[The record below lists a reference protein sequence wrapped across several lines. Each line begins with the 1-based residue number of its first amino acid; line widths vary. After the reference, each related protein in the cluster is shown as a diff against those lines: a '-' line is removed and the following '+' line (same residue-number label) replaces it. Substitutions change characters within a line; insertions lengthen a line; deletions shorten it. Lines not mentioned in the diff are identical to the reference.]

1 MDAGTWMVVL
11 GTVWAVLL
19 TMLVMLLKAKL
30 SKKTP
35 LSRSTVGARSKK
47 KWSRIRIFYGTQ
59 TGTAKQFAE
68 DLSAEFSSS
77 HVVGVGGN
85 VSVADLRQ
93 CSDPEEI
100 LTQQVRACTRGQHH
114 PRDLCALPRGSGL
127 GDGFIQYLTAKPVR
141 VDSCP
146 RYCCK

>member
-1 MDAGTWMVVL
+1 MDAGTWVVVL

-19 TMLVMLLKAKL
+19 TMLVMLLKAKV

-77 HVVGVGGN
+77 HVVGGN
-85 VSVADLRQ
+85 VSVVDLRQ

-114 PRDLCALPRGSGL
+114 PRDLCALQRGSAMGSYSISL
-127 GDGFIQYLTAKPVR
+127 LSQAGWTAAHATV
-141 VDSCP
+141 VSDH
-146 RYCCK
+146 

>member
-1 MDAGTWMVVL
+1 MCRNVHLQITCSSRSLRGYKMDAGAWTVVL

-19 TMLVMLLKAKL
+19 TMLIVLLKLKV

-35 LSRSTVGARSKK
+35 MSRSTVGVRSKK

-77 HVVGVGGN
+77 HVVGGN
-85 VSVADLRQ
+85 ISIVDLRQ

-100 LTQQVRACTRGQHH
+100 LTQQVRACTRGQRH
-114 PRDLCALPRGSGL
+114 PWDVRALQGQC
-127 GDGFIQYLTAKPVR
+127 DVFK
-141 VDSCP
+141 
-146 RYCCK
+146 